1 MTKLIRNVFISSKYR
16 TNKSEKP
23 YDFNVY
29 FPQGYIEC
37 QEKQYM
43 TVNIINFHM
52 PNSMYN
58 INDNNNLIY
67 ILIRDKITSNLINTY
82 TYTLTNGNYNVYE
95 LRDHFN
101 VLLSTYISVNYNK
114 IRNTYTFNDNFND
127 VDNNVSILT
136 STGEKYLGLINNEE
150 YLLNT
155 SIESVQPVNLVSYN
169 KIVLNCLGL
178 DFNGTIEN
186 ISNDDG
192 FEISNI
198 LFWASRQDVSN
209 MAELAYQNEDGGNS
223 FNYLLYNKN
232 INSLKFILTDEE
244 YQPLTDL
251 PDWTMVLQFTI
262 EESPNNEIISI
273 LSVIQKYLLDI
284 YSMIYLL
291 MKSFRII

>member
-101 VLLSTYISVNYNK
+101 VLLSTYVSVNYNK

-209 MAELAYQNEDGGNS
+209 MAELAYQNEDGGDS